1 MGLVLGLTACQ
12 PQAGARTETTEKAGA
27 EAAEAPGGNG
37 ENAAGGTEASGGN
50 GENAAG
56 GAEAPGGSGENAA
69 GAAQASGGAGEMP
82 AFSYNITMPT
92 GSMGGS
98 YYTIGTAMSEI
109 FTSNMNGVTISASA
123 ANTSDNIAALTNNE
137 TMIAMAGAPDYVF
150 VMEELPTE
158 SGDIDSVGV
167 FNQLV
172 SVIVVKAD
180 SPYQTLDDLVGKKI
194 NLGAAGSG
202 QCLFNQ
208 ALIQAAGHTEK
219 DFNCEYLSQ
228 GDASEAFAEGKLDA
242 VFAFISLPAS
252 AITQMTATSQ
262 CRILQLDEA
271 FLEKFADEYP
281 YYKMCDVTP
290 EMLPDCGGGEA
301 TYRSVSQYGELLVR
315 KDADEDFVYWL
326 TRTLYENHEKLIA
339 AAPGASVCTAE
350 NAVKNTSFN
359 LHAGAQRY
367 FRETGLQ

>member
-1 MGLVLGLTACQ
+1 MGLVLALGLALGLTACGQKSEPETQ
-12 PQAGARTETTEKAGA
+12 PAKTEAATKAETAAQAEETTQA
-27 EAAEAPGGNG
+27 EAAEN
-37 ENAAGGTEASGGN
+37 T
-50 GENAAG
+50 
-56 GAEAPGGSGENAA
+56 GGS
-69 GAAQASGGAGEMP
+69 SEMP
-82 AFSYNITMPT
+82 QFDYNITMPT

-123 ANTSDNIAALTNNE
+123 ANTSDNIAALVNE
-137 TMIAMAGAPDYVF
+137 ETLIAMAGAPDYVF

-158 SGDIDSVGV
+158 SQDICSMGV

-172 SVIVVKAD
+172 SVIVVRED
-180 SPYQTLDDLVGKKI
+180 SPYNSIDDLVGKKI
-194 NLGAAGSG
+194 NMGAAGSG

-208 ALIQAAGHTEK
+208 ALLAAAGHTEK

-252 AITQMTATSQ
+252 AITQMTATSD
-262 CRILQLDEA
+262 CRIIQLDEA
-271 FLEKFADEYP
+271 FLEKFAGEYP

-290 EMLPDCGGGEA
+290 EMVPDCGVEA
-301 TYRSVSQYGELLVR
+301 PYHSVSQYGELLVR
-315 KDADEDFVYWL
+315 ANADEEFVYWM
-326 TRTLYENHEKLIA
+326 TKTLYENYDKLIS

-350 NAVKNTSFN
+350 NAVNNTSFN
-359 LHAGAQRY
+359 LHPGAQKY
-367 FRETGLQ
+367 FKEIGLQ

>member
-1 MGLVLGLTACQ
+1 MKKRIKSVLALGLVMAMGLTACGQKQ
-12 PQAGARTETTEKAGA
+12 PAAPPETAATAAPAETKAPAAQPESAPA
-27 EAAEAPGGNG
+27 ETKAP
-37 ENAAGGTEASGGN
+37 AGGQ
-50 GENAAG
+50 
-56 GAEAPGGSGENAA
+56 
-69 GAAQASGGAGEMP
+69 QASAVSGEMP
-82 AFSYNITMPT
+82 QFSYNITMPT

-123 ANTSDNIAALTNNE
+123 ANTSDNIAALVNGE

-158 SGDIDSVGV
+158 SQDIASVGV

-172 SVIVVKAD
+172 SVIVVRKD
-180 SPYQTLDDLVGKKI
+180 SPYNTIDDLVGKKI
-194 NLGAAGSG
+194 NLGSAGSG

-208 ALIQAAGHTEK
+208 ALIQEAGYTEK

-252 AITQMTATSQ
+252 AITQMTATTE
-262 CRILQLDEA
+262 CRILQLDKS
-271 FLEKFADEYP
+271 FLEKFADAYP
-281 YYKMCDVTP
+281 YYKMCEVTQ
-290 EMLPDCGGGEA
+290 EMVPDCGVTE
-301 TYRSVSQYGELLVR
+301 TYQSVSQYGELLVGSSV
-315 KDADEDFVYWL
+315 DEEFVYWL
-326 TRTLYENHEKLIA
+326 TKTLYENYEKLIA

-359 LHAGAQRY
+359 LHPGAEKY
-367 FRETGLQ
+367 FQEMGLK

>member
-1 MGLVLGLTACQ
+1 MKKRIGFVLAMGLAMGLAACGQKQQAAPQETAATAV
-12 PQAGARTETTEKAGA
+12 PAETTAQSEAATAAPAGA
-27 EAAEAPGGNG
+27 EAPA
-37 ENAAGGTEASGGN
+37 
-50 GENAAG
+50 
-56 GAEAPGGSGENAA
+56 
-69 GAAQASGGAGEMP
+69 GAGEMP
-82 AFSYNITMPT
+82 QFSYNITMPT

-123 ANTSDNIAALTNNE
+123 ANTSDNIAALANGE

-158 SGDIDSVGV
+158 SADIASVGV

-172 SVIVVKAD
+172 SVIVVRED
-180 SPYQTLDDLVGKKI
+180 SPYNSIEDLVGKKI
-194 NLGAAGSG
+194 NLGSAGSG

-208 ALIQAAGHTEK
+208 ALIQEAGYTEK

-252 AITQMTATSQ
+252 AITQMTATTQ
-262 CRILQLDEA
+262 CRILQLDEG
-271 FLEKFADEYP
+271 FLDQFADAYP

-290 EMLPDCGGGEA
+290 EMVPDCGVEA
-301 TYRSVSQYGELLVR
+301 TYRSVSQYGELLVGTSV
-315 KDADEDFVYWL
+315 DEEFVYWL
-326 TRTLYENHEKLIA
+326 TKTLYENYEKLIA
-339 AAPGASVCTAE
+339 AAPGAAVCTAE
-350 NAVKNTSFN
+350 NAVRNTSFN
-359 LHAGAQRY
+359 LHPGAEKY
-367 FRETGLQ
+367 FQEIGLQ

>member
-12 PQAGARTETTEKAGA
+12 QKAPQPQTGAQTETAEKAGA
-27 EAAEAPGGNG
+27 GAAETPGGN
-37 ENAAGGTEASGGN
+37 
-50 GENAAG
+50 
-56 GAEAPGGSGENAA
+56 GENAA

-252 AITQMTATSQ
+252 AITQMTATSR

-290 EMLPDCGGGEA
+290 EMLPDCGVEA

-326 TRTLYENHEKLIA
+326 TRTLYENYEKLIA

>member
-12 PQAGARTETTEKAGA
+12 QKAPQPQTGAQTETAEKAGA
-27 EAAEAPGGNG
+27 GAAETLGGN
-37 ENAAGGTEASGGN
+37 
-50 GENAAG
+50 
-56 GAEAPGGSGENAA
+56 GENAA

-290 EMLPDCGGGEA
+290 EMLPDCGVEA

-326 TRTLYENHEKLIA
+326 TRTLYENYEKLIA

>member
-12 PQAGARTETTEKAGA
+12 QKAPQPQTGAQTETAEKAGA
-27 EAAEAPGGNG
+27 GAAETPGGN
-37 ENAAGGTEASGGN
+37 
-50 GENAAG
+50 
-56 GAEAPGGSGENAA
+56 GENAA

-180 SPYQTLDDLVGKKI
+180 SPCQTLDDLVGKKI

-290 EMLPDCGGGEA
+290 EMLPDCGVEA

-326 TRTLYENHEKLIA
+326 TRTLYENYEKLIA

>member
-12 PQAGARTETTEKAGA
+12 QKAPQPQTGAQTETAEKAGA
-27 EAAEAPGGNG
+27 GAAE
-37 ENAAGGTEASGGN
+37 T
-50 GENAAG
+50 
-56 GAEAPGGSGENAA
+56 PGGSGENAA
-69 GAAQASGGAGEMP
+69 GAAQAFGGAGEMP

-290 EMLPDCGGGEA
+290 EMLPDCGVEA

-326 TRTLYENHEKLIA
+326 TRTLYENYEKLIA